1 MRRLAT
7 IAALALGLALLHAGL
22 VAGAARAQRA
32 HVTVQ
37 SRQLNAGTPFVLTV
51 TDEGFEESP
60 TPEVAAF
67 QVPGCKVD
75 SLGAMP
81 SVSSSITIINGRRSE
96 SREVRFEHRF
106 QVLCEKAGTYQLP
119 ALTVKQGSKTA
130 RTQAGRFQVREVQ
143 RTDKMALRLGLPDR
157 PLAPGET
164 FDLTVDWYL
173 AADPDDPSFSI
184 PIFDRPDEFEVTPP
198 PARQPG
204 DRDAVPFSIGGREVE
219 LPFTREQAQLD
230 GAEYT
235 RFRFTAQVTPLKPG
249 TFRLPAARVTAR
261 LAIGEGRD
269 AFGFRVARKETFKA
283 EDQPRAIEV
292 APLPL
297 QGQPPGFSGAVGEGF
312 SIEVRASQTVVRVGD
327 PIELEILVRG
337 AGHLEGIGLPDLD
350 GPAGLPRED
359 FGAPATPPTGQVTE
373 DGKAKR
379 FAVTVRL
386 LRPVTQV
393 PPIQFAYWNP
403 VKRAYET
410 ATSQA
415 IALSVDGARAIGA
428 GDVLAGAPEQAGVR
442 RPTPE
447 LAPGTGA
454 DLSPSA
460 PDRTMRQPWTMDAAA
475 PIVAALYG
483 APTLLLVFGF
493 TRRRLR
499 RRGQAGSE
507 SRAARG
513 ELDRALD
520 AARSAP
526 ARDAVPAIV
535 AALRALLRAAGQPTS
550 RAEDLVADLENRA
563 FDPKSAGAPLP
574 ADLIARARDQAAAW
588 RGRGAGPGK
597 AGAAGLTLALLVG
610 AAGTAAADPV
620 ADARGAYQAALGQAD
635 RAART
640 RAFGRAQSLYRD
652 LAAGAPDRPEL
663 LTDWGNAALGAADL
677 GTAVLAYRRALRVDP
692 GLDRARTNLAWVRGQ
707 LPGWAAASDEGGAI
721 DSLLFWHRRMTT
733 AQKHLLAAASFAAV
747 VLLLLPLGARRRLR
761 RGVAVVPA
769 VVAIAMWGSLVAEPD
784 VSSDAVVVAD
794 GVVLR
799 AADHPGA
806 PAVLAEPVP
815 AGAETTVLEERDAWE
830 RVSLAGGATGW
841 LPAGALARVEPRD

>member
-1 MRRLAT
+1 
-7 IAALALGLALLHAGL
+7 
-22 VAGAARAQRA
+22 
-32 HVTVQ
+32 
-37 SRQLNAGTPFVLTV
+37 
-51 TDEGFEESP
+51 
-60 TPEVAAF
+60 
-67 QVPGCKVD
+67 
-75 SLGAMP
+75 
-81 SVSSSITIINGRRSE
+81 
-96 SREVRFEHRF
+96 
-106 QVLCEKAGTYQLP
+106 
-119 ALTVKQGSKTA
+119 
-130 RTQAGRFQVREVQ
+130 
-143 RTDKMALRLGLPDR
+143 MALRLGLPDR
-157 PLAPGET
+157 PLAIGET

-184 PIFDRPDEFEVTPP
+184 PIFDRPDEFEVTAPG
-198 PARQPG
+198 RQPG
-204 DRDAVPFSIGGREVE
+204 DRDAVTFSIGGRDVE
-219 LPFTREQAQLD
+219 LPFTREQTQLD
-230 GAEYT
+230 GNDYT

-249 TFRLPAARVTAR
+249 NYRLPAARVTAR
-261 LAIGEGRD
+261 LAVGEGRD
-269 AFGFRVARKETFKA
+269 SFGFRVARKETFKA
-283 EDQPRAIEV
+283 EDQPRELEV
-292 APLPL
+292 AALPL

-337 AGHLEGIGLPDLD
+337 GGHLEGIGLPDLV
-350 GPAGLPRED
+350 GPGGLPRED
-359 FGAPATPPTGQVTE
+359 FGAPATPPTGQVIE

-386 LRPVTQV
+386 LRPVNQV
-393 PPIQFAYWNP
+393 PPIQFAFWNP
-403 VKRAYET
+403 VKRAYEV

-428 GDVLAGAPEQAGVR
+428 GDVLAGAPEQAGKR

-460 PDRTMRQPWTMDAAA
+460 PDRTMRQPWTMAAA
-475 PIVAALYG
+475 TPIVAALYG

-520 AARSAP
+520 AAGSAV

-535 AALRALLRAAGQPTS
+535 AALRALLRTTGQPTS
-550 RAEDLVADLENRA
+550 LADGLVADLENRA

-574 ADLIARARDQAAAW
+574 SDLVARARQEAAAW
-588 RGRGAGPGK
+588 RAHGTSAGPGAGAGAGK
-597 AGAAGLTLALLVG
+597 AGAAGLTLALLVAG
-610 AAGTAAADPV
+610 AAGPAAADPV

-640 RAFGRAQSLYRD
+640 RAFGRAQALYRD
-652 LAAGAPDRPEL
+652 LAADAPDRPEL

-692 GLDRARTNLAWVRGQ
+692 GLERARTNLGWVRGQ
-707 LPGWAAASDEGGAI
+707 LPGWAAASDDAGAV

-733 AQKHLLAAASFAAV
+733 AQKHLLAAAAFAAV
-747 VLLLLPLGARRRLR
+747 VLLLLPMGARRRLR

-784 VSSDAVVVAD
+784 VSSDAVVLSD

-815 AGAETTVLEERDAWE
+815 AGAETTVLEERDAWD

-841 LPAGALARVEPRD
+841 LPAGALARVAPGD